1 MSNSYPP
8 DTINGN
14 CSSSGTIN
22 TQDADSSLE
31 STLDD
36 DLTNHPFDALTPSFV
51 LNAVDHHGYVSDG
64 RILALNS
71 YENRVYQVGIEDD
84 EPVIAKFYRPNR
96 WSDAQILEEH
106 QLCAEMVEQ
115 ELPVVPPLVKNDAT
129 LFEYGDFRL
138 ALYARKGGHAPELD
152 NLDNLFIMGRFL
164 GRMHSVGAVRRF
176 EHRPAITCKHY
187 GHESADLIRHK
198 FMPDHIRASYDA
210 VVDEL
215 LKIIDVTY
223 IDSEDNEYI
232 RVHGDCHVGNILWR
246 DDAPHFIDFDDSR
259 MAPAIQDVWMLMS
272 GDRARQTAQLNEI
285 IEGYKEFA
293 DFPLQQIKY
302 IESLRTLRIMYFSAW
317 LAKRW
322 DDPAFP
328 RAFPWFNTTQYWEQ
342 HILDLREQ
350 LGELNESPL
359 QIFGQ

>member
-1 MSNSYPP
+1 MSNAYPP
-8 DTINGN
+8 D
-14 CSSSGTIN
+14 
-22 TQDADSSLE
+22 ADTSE
-31 STLDD
+31 EDIA
-36 DLTNHPFDALTPSFV
+36 NHPFNALTPSFV
-51 LNAVDHHGYVSDG
+51 LNAVDHHGYISDG

-84 EPVIAKFYRPNR
+84 EPIIAKFYRPAR

-106 QLCAEMVEQ
+106 QLCAELVEQ
-115 ELPVVPPLVKNDAT
+115 DLPVVPPLVKNDET
-129 LFEYGDFRL
+129 LFQYGDFRL
-138 ALYARKGGHAPELD
+138 ALYQRKGGHAPELD
-152 NLDNLFIMGRFL
+152 NLDNLLIMGRFL
-164 GRMHSVGAVRRF
+164 GRMHLVGTVKPF
-176 EHRPAITCKHY
+176 EHRPAISCKHY
-187 GHESADLIRHK
+187 GHESAELIKEK
-198 FMPDHIRASYDA
+198 FIPDHIRESYA
-210 VVDEL
+210 VVVDEI
-215 LKIIDVTY
+215 LKIIDNIY
-223 IDSEDNEYI
+223 IDTEDQDYI

-259 MAPAIQDVWMLMS
+259 MAPAIQDVWMLLS

-285 IEGYKEFA
+285 AEGYKEFS
-293 DFPLQQIKY
+293 DFPYQQIKY

-350 LGELNESPL
+350 LGDLNEPAIQL
-359 QIFGQ
+359 FGQ